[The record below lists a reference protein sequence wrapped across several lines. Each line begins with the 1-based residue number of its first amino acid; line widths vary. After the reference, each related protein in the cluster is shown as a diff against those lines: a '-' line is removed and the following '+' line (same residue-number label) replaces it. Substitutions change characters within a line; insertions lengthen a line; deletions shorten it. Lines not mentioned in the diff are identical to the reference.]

1 MTYNRE
7 RAADLTMALM
17 YLSIHDGTRVWKGY
31 DWDVLNF
38 LHERGLISNPRSKTK
53 SVVLTEEGEAR
64 SKEMFA
70 KYLAV
75 AA

>member
-1 MTYNRE
+1 MTR
-7 RAADLTMALM
+7 
-17 YLSIHDGTRVWKGY
+17 TRVWKGY
-31 DWDVLNF
+31 EWDVLNF
-38 LHERGLISNPRSKTK
+38 LYERGLISNPRSKSK